1 VGGTVG
7 TRDTLRHAANVLAE
21 AGGLP
26 LRVVS
31 ADGTEEG
38 HVYWQDLLAARMHD
52 LTEDTERTRHLI
64 LAFGRRQASPV
75 DNPREPST
83 P

>member
-1 VGGTVG
+1 L
-7 TRDTLRHAANVLAE
+7 LRRSPLTANVLAE

-26 LRVVS
+26 LSVVRP
-31 ADGTEEG
+31 DRTEEG

-64 LAFGRRQASPV
+64 AFGRRPESP
-75 DNPREPST
+75 PEPSIS
-83 P
+83 

>member
-1 VGGTVG
+1 
-7 TRDTLRHAANVLAE
+7 
-21 AGGLP
+21 
-26 LRVVS
+26 
-31 ADGTEEG
+31 
-38 HVYWQDLLAARMHD
+38 MHD